1 MVITTVPWSR
11 SGATRRN
18 ETDGQFGK
26 IVVTL

>member
-26 IVVTL
+26 IVVML